1 MVRRTVLF
9 SPGDQPSLLRKAPD
23 SGADVIV
30 FDLEDAVAPAKKAAG
45 REAVQEVVTE
55 LDPDPELCVRVNPI
69 GDGGERDVEAVFGD
83 GAATAV
89 DSVMLPKVS
98 SGAAVVDLADL
109 LAEHGQELP
118 ILALLETADGVLDAE
133 GIASAGPTDAVL
145 LGAEDLAADVGATR
159 TREGTEILH
168 AREHTVLAAS
178 SAGVDAIDTLY
189 TDYEDD
195 EGLAADAAFGRD
207 LGFDGKMA
215 IHPGQVPI
223 INDAFTPDEADVE
236 WARKVLAARD
246 EAAASDVGVFAVDGE
261 MIDAPLIAQAEDVI
275 RRYEA
280 ATGE

>member
-45 REAVQEVVTE
+45 REAVREVVTE

-83 GAATAV
+83 SAATAV
-89 DSVMLPKVS
+89 DSVMLPKVG
-98 SGAAVVDLADL
+98 SGAAVEDLAGL

-118 ILALLETADGVLDAE
+118 VLALLETADGVLDAE

-159 TREGTEILH
+159 TREGTEIL
-168 AREHTVLAAS
+168 
-178 SAGVDAIDTLY
+178 
-189 TDYEDD
+189 D

-261 MIDAPLIAQAEDVI
+261 MIDAPLIAQAEDVV